1 MKKIIISSLVLILA
15 IITFLLYK
23 SYEDTKD
30 PYVVACDYTVP
41 ESNIPTFTEA
51 TINFKHIFNDQTD
64 LPVMASCIIDIDND
78 GVDEIFVGGGTNQKD
93 GLFKYSKNG
102 FIDISTT
109 LKNQSTEKSSTLGV
123 ASFDLDEDGDTDL
136 LLARTEGVFFLRN
149 DDGVFTAIRLDITP
163 NEKSNP
169 ISFTLGD
176 YDMDGDADIFL
187 CTYLKVEKME
197 GQTIFNRLDYGAT
210 SMLLR
215 NDGDLK
221 FTDVTEAMNLKFVH
235 NTFQAVMVDFDSDG
249 WLDIAVAYDTG
260 VPTIYKNLNGKKFVS
275 VKTPLS
281 GKYSYPMG
289 IAVGDYNNDSKI
301 DLFFSNTGSTV
312 PEFMVKGDLTDQQE
326 LVTDWLL
333 FENQGNMD
341 FKDEAKNTKIAD
353 FEFSWGAVFEDFNL
367 DGKQDL
373 AVAENYIAFPGNKLF
388 KLPCRLLVQRN
399 DGTFAAVEEQ
409 ANTVNKN
416 YAITPLT
423 SDFNQDGY
431 PDIVYSNLDG
441 PLRIF
446 LSDGGTAK
454 YMKVRFPEQSKYIG
468 AIAQVKITPLTLTDV
483 YVLGEGLGSD
493 NTNVL
498 TFGVQQDTVEQVT
511 ITYLNGVKEV
521 FQNIPANTT
530 LVAGTNLESS
540 FDEEKGL

>member
-1 MKKIIISSLVLILA
+1 MKKVLLGLVVIVVAIISYLV
-15 IITFLLYK
+15 YV
-23 SYEDTKD
+23 SYGDTKD

-41 ESNIPTFTEA
+41 ESDIPTFTEA
-51 TINFKHIFNDQTD
+51 TINFKQIFNDQTD
-64 LPVMASCIIDIDND
+64 LPVMAGCIIDIDQD
-78 GVDEIFVGGGTNQKD
+78 GVNEIFVGGGTNQKD
-93 GLFKYSKNG
+93 GLFKYTQNG
-102 FIDISTT
+102 FQDISGN
-109 LKNQSTEKSSTLGV
+109 LKNQPTEKSSTLGA

-136 LLARTEGVFFLRN
+136 LVARTEGVFFLRN
-149 DDGVFTAIRLDITP
+149 DSGTFTSIHLDITP

-169 ISFTLGD
+169 ISFTIGD

-210 SMLLR
+210 SILLR
-215 NDGDLK
+215 NDGNLK
-221 FTDVTEAMNLKFVH
+221 FIDVTKAMNLEFIH
-235 NTFQAVMVDFDSDG
+235 NTFQAVMVDFNSDG

-260 VPTIYKNLNGKKFVS
+260 VPTIYKNIKGKKFES

-289 IAVGDYNNDSKI
+289 IGVGDFNNDSKI

-312 PEFMVKGDLTDQQE
+312 PEFMVKGDLTDEQK

-341 FKDEAKNTKIAD
+341 FKDVAKTAKIAD
-353 FEFSWGAVFEDFNL
+353 FEFSWGAIFEDFNL

-373 AVAENYIAFPGNKLF
+373 AVAENYIAFPANKLF

-409 ANTVNKN
+409 ANTVNKH

-431 PDIVYSNLDG
+431 PDIVYTNLDG
-441 PLRIF
+441 PLRVF
-446 LSDGGTAK
+446 LSDGGNAQ
-454 YMKVRFPEQSKYIG
+454 YIKVRFPEQSKFVG
-468 AIAQVKITPLTLTDV
+468 AMAQVKTAPSTLTDV
-483 YVLGEGLGSD
+483 YVIGEGLGSD

-498 TFGVQQDTVEQVT
+498 TFGIQQDTVEQVI

-521 FQNIPANTT
+521 FQNVPANTT
-530 LVAGTNLESS
+530 LVAGTNLEPTI
-540 FDEEKGL
+540 DEKSNH